1 METLSY
7 FFIFLPGIQWNS
19 GDDFGCIHVF
29 LGIKTWNT
37 AVIFIETGGRAVME
51 FIETRGPSAPGFNE
65 SITARPPV
73 SMKPPQVSTFN
84 PKNTW
89 NRQNPRRSFTE
100 TGHKKKKWE
109 VSF

>member
-1 METLSY
+1 M
-7 FFIFLPGIQWNS
+7 PGIQWNY
-19 GDDFGCIHVF
+19 GEDFGGIHVF
-29 LGIKTWNT
+29 LGIKSWNT
-37 AVIFIETGGRAVME
+37 AVVFIETGGRTVME

-100 TGHKKKKWE
+100 YRA
-109 VSF
+109 

>member
-19 GDDFGCIHVF
+19 GDDFGGIHVY
-29 LGIKTWNT
+29 LGIKTWHT
-37 AVIFIETGGRAVME
+37 AVVFIETGGRAVME
-51 FIETRGPSAPGFNE
+51 FIETRGPS
-65 SITARPPV
+65 
-73 SMKPPQVSTFN
+73 N

-89 NRQNPRRSFTE
+89 NRQNHRPSFTE
-100 TGHKKKKWE
+100 TWPKKKKWE

>member
-1 METLSY
+1 M
-7 FFIFLPGIQWNS
+7 PGIQWNY
-19 GDDFGCIHVF
+19 GEDFGGIHVF
-29 LGIKTWNT
+29 LGIKSWNT
-37 AVIFIETGGRAVME
+37 AVVFIETGGRTVME

-100 TGHKKKKWE
+100 TGHKKKKMRGFLLKLT
-109 VSF
+109 SF